1 MEKRM
6 SGKHI
11 LSVAAAIAILAGCT
25 PKLQMP
31 TEVCPGK
38 KSVHEALAT
47 LRANS
52 QNMVSFRADGQCY
65 LEYYAEGKDKPSR
78 ENLVVQQLWVEPP
91 VNLYLQ
97 GDKPLISKIVILGS
111 NEREFWLA
119 IRPKDI
125 SWYVW
130 GLWSEQDSS
139 EGPTINPRTLLEA
152 LGIGEIDAEQ
162 DWSLL
167 NKGPYDI
174 LTKREGGAVTKKI
187 YMFSC
192 DYRVRKI
199 EFFDSKGQVV
209 AVAELDKYEDVSE
222 GFLIPTLI
230 KVITYSQIERDKPFT
245 FTLKLQRLRPIK
257 ISEPQRNYLFKRRP
271 PEGFKNV
278 GRIVNGELI
287 NESQ

>member
-11 LSVAAAIAILAGCT
+11 LSAAAAIAILAGCT

-52 QNMVSFRADGQCY
+52 QNLVSFRADGQCY
-65 LEYYAEGKDKPSR
+65 LEYYAEGKDKPSN
-78 ENLVVQQLWVEPP
+78 ENLIVQQLWVEPP

-97 GDKPLISKIVILGS
+97 GDKPLISKMVILGS

-119 IRPKDI
+119 IRPEI
-125 SWYVW
+125 SLYAW
-130 GLWSEQDSS
+130 GRWSEQDSS

-152 LGIGEIDAEQ
+152 LGIGDIDTGE
-162 DWSLL
+162 DWSLK
-167 NKGPYDI
+167 NKGAYDI
-174 LTKREGGAVTKKI
+174 LTKHERGAVTKKI
-187 YMFSC
+187 YIFSC

-199 EFFDSKGQVV
+199 EFFDSKGKVA
-209 AVAELDKYEDVSE
+209 AVAELDKYEDVTE
-222 GFLIPTLI
+222 GFFIPSLI
-230 KVITYSQIERDKPFT
+230 KVTTYSESARDKPFI
-245 FTLKLQRLRPIK
+245 FTLKLQRLRPTK
-257 ISEPQRNYLFKRRP
+257 ISEPQRKYLFTRKP
-271 PEGFKNV
+271 PDGFKNV
-278 GRIVNGELI
+278 GRIVNGKLI
-287 NESQ
+287 DESQ